1 MLKSLK
7 AHHRNIVQMSFNGYS
22 AKEIAEKLD
31 ISTITVSN
39 VLNSPLGKAYQ
50 DGLMD
55 KMKDVT
61 IDVRKELVSMNKAA
75 LAALNR
81 LMDPKNKMP
90 GAVQLGAAKDVLDRS
105 GYKAPDKFTID
116 MTMQTKS
123 DAEIDAEIAALEAS
137 IERIQIPETIDII
150 EELEE
155 LEEPLTE
162 SVELLTDSVDEQ
174 CSLVMADFCEYDTPD
189 VPDDFDPFH
198 TIEES
203 NNA

>member
-1 MLKSLK
+1 
-7 AHHRNIVQMSFNGYS
+7 MSFNGYS

-50 DGLMD
+50 EGLMD

-137 IERIQIPETIDII
+137 IERVQIPVASEIITEI
-150 EELEE
+150 EEPITEFEE
-155 LEEPLTE
+155 LNNEEIENPCALI
-162 SVELLTDSVDEQ
+162 
-174 CSLVMADFCEYDTPD
+174 CADFCEYEDNVTIPD
-189 VPDDFDPFH
+189 LPDDFDPFH
-198 TIEES
+198 TIKES
-203 NNA
+203 N

>member
-7 AHHRNIVQMSFNGYS
+7 AHHRNIVQMSFNGFS

-50 DGLMD
+50 EGLMD

-61 IDVRKELVSMNKAA
+61 IDVRKELVSMNKNA
-75 LAALNR
+75 LTTLER

-90 GAVQLGAAKDVLDRS
+90 GAVQLGAARDVLDRS

-137 IERIQIPETIDII
+137 IERVQIPTTLDT
-150 EELEE
+150 LEE
-155 LEEPLTE
+155 SKEPYIDVSEDLCN
-162 SVELLTDSVDEQ
+162 LID
-174 CSLVMADFCEYDTPD
+174 ADFCSYEDMENIPD
-189 VPDDFDPFH
+189 LPDDFDPFH
-198 TIEES
+198 TVDAEKAE
-203 NNA
+203 

>member
-7 AHHRNIVQMSFNGYS
+7 AHHRNIVQMSFNGFT

-50 DGLMD
+50 EGLMD

-61 IDVRKELVSMNKAA
+61 IDVRKELVSMNKNA
-75 LAALNR
+75 LTTLQR

-90 GAVQLGAAKDVLDRS
+90 GAVQLGAARDVLDRS

-137 IERIQIPETIDII
+137 IERVQIPPTLDT
-150 EELEE
+150 LEE
-155 LEEPLTE
+155 SNDPCIEVSENISDLI
-162 SVELLTDSVDEQ
+162 D
-174 CSLVMADFCEYDTPD
+174 ADFCSYEDMENIPD
-189 VPDDFDPFH
+189 LPDDFDPFH
-198 TIEES
+198 TV
-203 NNA
+203 NAEKAE

>member
-7 AHHRNIVQMSFNGYS
+7 AHHRNIVQMAFNGFS

-61 IDVRKELVSMNKAA
+61 IDVRKELVSMNKSA
-75 LAALNR
+75 LVTLNR

-137 IERIQIPETIDII
+137 IERVQLSSNQDMVEETKELSI
-150 EELEE
+150 EEC
-155 LEEPLTE
+155 
-162 SVELLTDSVDEQ
+162 SSH
-174 CSLVMADFCEYDTPD
+174 SLVEANFCEYEDID
-189 VPDDFDPFH
+189 LSSDLPDDFDPFH
-198 TIEES
+198 NITSEDQ

>member
-81 LMDPKNKMP
+81 LMDPTNKMP

-155 LEEPLTE
+155 LEEPLT
-162 SVELLTDSVDEQ
+162 DSVDEQ